1 MALQHLPV
9 LPARLAVGELKE
21 SPAPA
26 VNGSAIVEVDG
37 LVKRYRKGK
46 SNAVDGISF
55 TVRKGEFFAFLGPNG
70 AGKTTTISILTTTLI
85 PTSGRVRIAGYD
97 VVTEASAVR
106 ARVGII
112 FQNPSLD
119 MNLTGEENIRFH
131 AVLYRLYP
139 YRPRFSLMPG
149 AYRQQVRDLAA
160 LLDIETDVFRPIKTL
175 SGGTRRKLEIIRSLM
190 HRPEVLFLD
199 EPTRGLDTNGRRNL
213 WEYLRGVQRSGTT
226 VFLTTHYL
234 EEAEG
239 ADSVCII
246 NKGRIVSFGPPSRI
260 KAELVT
266 EHVLIDADDRDRL
279 RAELIAR
286 GVEFAETP
294 LFKIKLD
301 GTTTHQLLKAI
312 DTPLSVVTV
321 HQPSLEDA
329 YVSIIGSSVE

>member
-1 MALQHLPV
+1 M
-9 LPARLAVGELKE
+9 GELTE
-21 SPAPA
+21 RIAPVA
-26 VNGSAIVEVDG
+26 PGAAIIEVED

-46 SNAVDGISF
+46 TNAVDGISF
-55 TVRKGEFFAFLGPNG
+55 SVRSGEFFALLGPNG

-85 PTSGRVRIAGYD
+85 PTSGRVRIGGND
-97 VVTEASAVR
+97 VVTQASSVR
-106 ARVGII
+106 RQVGII

-119 MNLTGEENIRFH
+119 MNLTGEENVRFH
-131 AVLYRLYP
+131 AVLYGLYP
-139 YRPRFSLMPG
+139 YRPQFRLMPT
-149 AYRQQVRDLAA
+149 AYRQQVRELAA
-160 LLDIETDVFRPIKTL
+160 LLSIEADIFRPIKVL

-190 HRPEVLFLD
+190 HRPAVLFLD

-213 WEYLRGVQRSGTT
+213 WEYLRGVQKSGTT

-246 NKGRIVSFGPPSRI
+246 NRGRIVSFGPPSRI
-260 KAELVT
+260 KAELVS

-279 RAELIAR
+279 RAELVTR
-286 GVEFAETP
+286 GVAFAETP

-301 GTTTHQLLKAI
+301 GRSAHQLLKAI
-312 DTPLSVVTV
+312 DTPLSVVTI

-329 YVSIIGSSVE
+329 YLSIIGKIDD

>member
-1 MALQHLPV
+1 M
-9 LPARLAVGELKE
+9 GELTE
-21 SPAPA
+21 TVAPA
-26 VNGSAIVEVDG
+26 ARGAAIVEVED

-46 SNAVDGISF
+46 TNAVDGISF
-55 TVRKGEFFAFLGPNG
+55 TVRQGEFFALLGPNG
-70 AGKTTTISILTTTLI
+70 AGKTTTISVLTTTLL
-85 PTSGRVRIAGYD
+85 PSSGRVRIGGYD
-97 VVTEASAVR
+97 VVTQASAVR
-106 ARVGII
+106 RKVGII

-119 MNLTGEENIRFH
+119 MNLTGEENVRFH
-131 AVLYRLYP
+131 AVLYGLYP
-139 YRPRFSLMPG
+139 YRPQFRLMPL
-149 AYRQQVRDLAA
+149 AYRQHVRELAA
-160 LLDIETDVFRPIKTL
+160 LLNIQTDVFRPIKVL

-213 WEYLRGVQRSGTT
+213 WEYLRGVQAAGTT

-260 KAELVT
+260 KAELVS

-279 RAELIAR
+279 RAELVTR
-286 GVEFAETP
+286 GVAFAETP

-301 GTTTHQLLKAI
+301 GLSTHQLLKAI

-329 YVSIIGSSVE
+329 YLSVIGTADE

>member
-1 MALQHLPV
+1 M
-9 LPARLAVGELKE
+9 GELIG
-21 SPAPA
+21 A
-26 VNGSAIVEVDG
+26 GSANRAAIVEVED

-46 SNAVDGISF
+46 TNAVDGISF
-55 TVRKGEFFAFLGPNG
+55 TVRRGEFFAFLGPNG

-97 VVTEASAVR
+97 VVRQASEVR

-139 YRPRFSLMPG
+139 YRPRFSLMPED
-149 AYRQQVRDLAA
+149 YRRQVRDLAA

-190 HRPEVLFLD
+190 HRPDVLFLD
-199 EPTRGLDTNGRRNL
+199 EPTRGLDTSGRRNL
-213 WEYLRGVQRSGTT
+213 WEYLRGVQKSGTT

-246 NKGRIVSFGPPSRI
+246 NKGRIVSFGAPSRI

-279 RAELIAR
+279 RGELVAR
-286 GVEFAETP
+286 GVPFTETP

-301 GTTTHQLLKAI
+301 GRSTHQLLKAI

-329 YVSIIGSSVE
+329 YVSIIGAGDE

>member
-1 MALQHLPV
+1 M
-9 LPARLAVGELKE
+9 GELTE
-21 SPAPA
+21 
-26 VNGSAIVEVDG
+26 GSGSASGDAIVEVEN

-46 SNAVDGISF
+46 TNAVDGISF
-55 TVRKGEFFAFLGPNG
+55 TVRRGEFFAFLGPNG

-85 PTSGRVRIAGYD
+85 PTGGRVRIAGYD
-97 VVTEASAVR
+97 VVTQASSVR

-119 MNLTGEENIRFH
+119 MNLTGEENVRFH
-131 AVLYRLYP
+131 AILYGLYA
-139 YRPRFSLMPG
+139 YRPRFSLMPE
-149 AYRQQVRDLAA
+149 AYRRQVQELAA

-190 HRPEVLFLD
+190 HRPDVLFLD

-213 WEYLRGVQRSGTT
+213 WDYLRGVQKSGTT

-260 KAELVT
+260 KSELVT

-279 RAELIAR
+279 RAELVAR
-286 GVEFAETP
+286 GVTFAETP
-294 LFKIKLD
+294 LFKITVD
-301 GTTTHQLLKAI
+301 GRGMHQLLKAI
-312 DTPLSVVTV
+312 ETPLSVVSV

-329 YVSIIGSSVE
+329 YVSIIGTGDE

>member
-1 MALQHLPV
+1 M
-9 LPARLAVGELKE
+9 GELKE

-26 VNGSAIVEVDG
+26 VNGSAIVEVEG

-55 TVRKGEFFAFLGPNG
+55 TVHKGEFFAFLGPNG

-85 PTSGRVRIAGYD
+85 PTFGQVRIAGYD
-97 VVTEASAVR
+97 VVTQASAVR

-131 AVLYRLYP
+131 AVLYGLWP
-139 YRPRFSLMPG
+139 YRPRFSLMPVG
-149 AYRQQVRDLAA
+149 YRSQVRDLAA

-190 HRPEVLFLD
+190 HRPDVLFLD
-199 EPTRGLDTNGRRNL
+199 EPTRGLDTTGRRNL
-213 WEYLRGVQRSGTT
+213 WEYLRGVQKSGTT

-246 NKGRIVSFGPPSRI
+246 SKGRIVSFGPPSRI

-266 EHVLIDADDRDRL
+266 EHVLIDANDRDRL
-279 RAELIAR
+279 RTELVTRGIA
-286 GVEFAETP
+286 FTETP
-294 LFKIKLD
+294 LFKIPLD
-301 GTTTHQLLKAI
+301 GRSTHQLLKAI

-321 HQPSLEDA
+321 HQPTLEDA
-329 YVSIIGSSVE
+329 YISIIGSGDE

>member
-1 MALQHLPV
+1 M
-9 LPARLAVGELKE
+9 GELTE
-21 SPAPA
+21 TVAPA
-26 VNGSAIVEVDG
+26 ARGAAIVEVED

-46 SNAVDGISF
+46 TNAVDGISF
-55 TVRKGEFFAFLGPNG
+55 TVRQGEFFALLGPNG
-70 AGKTTTISILTTTLI
+70 AGKTTTISVLTTTLL
-85 PTSGRVRIAGYD
+85 PSSGRVRIGGYD
-97 VVTEASAVR
+97 VVTQASAVR
-106 ARVGII
+106 RKVGII

-119 MNLTGEENIRFH
+119 MNLTGEENVRFH
-131 AVLYRLYP
+131 AVLYGLYP
-139 YRPRFSLMPG
+139 YRPQFRLMPL
-149 AYRQQVRDLAA
+149 AYRQHVRELAA
-160 LLDIETDVFRPIKTL
+160 LLNIETDVFRPIKVL

-213 WEYLRGVQRSGTT
+213 WEYLRGVQAAGTT

-260 KAELVT
+260 KAELVS

-279 RAELIAR
+279 RAELVTR
-286 GVEFAETP
+286 GVAFAETP

-301 GTTTHQLLKAI
+301 GLSTHQLLKAI

-329 YVSIIGSSVE
+329 YLSVIGTADE

>member
-1 MALQHLPV
+1 MQPLPIFPRR
-9 LPARLAVGELKE
+9 LPVGELTD
-21 SPAPA
+21 SA
-26 VNGSAIVEVDG
+26 GSAAKGAAMVEVDN

-46 SNAVDGISF
+46 TNAVDGVSF

-70 AGKTTTISILTTTLI
+70 AGKTTTISILTTTLG
-85 PTSGRVRIAGYD
+85 PSSGRVRIAGYD
-97 VVTEASAVR
+97 VVAQASAVR

-139 YRPRFSLMPG
+139 YRPRFSLMPE
-149 AYRQQVRDLAA
+149 AYRRQVRELAA
-160 LLDIETDVFRPIKTL
+160 LLNIETDVFRPIKTL

-190 HRPEVLFLD
+190 HRPAVLFLD

-213 WEYLRGVQRSGTT
+213 WEYLRGVQAAGTT

-234 EEAEG
+234 EEAEA

-246 NKGRIVSFGPPSRI
+246 NSGRIVSFGPPSRI
-260 KAELVT
+260 KAELVS

-279 RAELIAR
+279 RAELATR
-286 GVEFAETP
+286 GVAFAETP

-301 GTTTHQLLKAI
+301 GRSAHQLLKAI
-312 DTPLSVVTV
+312 DTPLSVVTI

-329 YVSIIGSSVE
+329 YLSLIGQSDD

>member
-1 MALQHLPV
+1 M
-9 LPARLAVGELKE
+9 GELTE
-21 SPAPA
+21 G
-26 VNGSAIVEVDG
+26 VGSAASGAAIVEVQN

-46 SNAVDGISF
+46 ANAVDGISF

-70 AGKTTTISILTTTLI
+70 AGKTTTISILTTTLG
-85 PTSGRVRIAGYD
+85 PSSGRVRIAGCD
-97 VVTEASAVR
+97 VVTQSSAVR

-139 YRPRFSLMPG
+139 YRPRFSLMPE
-149 AYRQQVRDLAA
+149 AYRRQVGELAA
-160 LLDIETDVFRPIKTL
+160 LLNIETDVFRPIKTL

-190 HRPEVLFLD
+190 HRPDILFLD

-213 WEYLRGVQRSGTT
+213 WDYLRGVQAAGTT

-246 NKGRIVSFGPPSRI
+246 NKGRIVAFGAPTEI
-260 KAELVT
+260 KAELVS

-279 RAELIAR
+279 RSELQAR
-286 GVEFAETP
+286 GLAFSETP
-294 LFKIKLD
+294 LFKIGLD
-301 GTTTHQLLKAI
+301 GGSAHQLLKAI
-312 DTPLSVVTV
+312 DTPLSLVSV
-321 HQPSLEDA
+321 HQPTLEDA
-329 YVSIIGSSVE
+329 YLSIIGTRDD